1 MSTYLVR
8 MTPIEPFTFGGEKGF
23 KFDEKEKNSS
33 YYQMSKD
40 TPEQTTIIGMLRY
53 AALQNKSML
62 KSFKDY
68 TPEDKIQMGSL
79 IGEHS
84 FSFDATEFQMGKID
98 SVSPLFIVDHEK
110 ELDKMSVYIKS
121 PLNNISHE
129 RYEPMEM
136 EKEPLRTS
144 KGVIRIPTNQSLG
157 TKTWLNYGFINIG
170 SKVEPKAIFA
180 APDSEERLFDSAILT
195 GNRKNGS
202 DSDED
207 GFFKREVKWFHK
219 KGYSFAVYVECE
231 EGLLPEKTLVSMG
244 LRKSTFMVETISV
257 EKNDLEERI
266 GNALKSDEVWYYALG
281 DVLPEYLEYN
291 SYAIVFRKQIRNI
304 NTNIEEKEFHRAVR
318 RNEKLY
324 NLVEAG
330 SVFYEEAPQVK
341 ENDNLKRA
349 GYNWIVKIG
358 GEK

>member
-8 MTPIEPFTFGGEKGF
+8 MTPVEPFTFGGEKGF
-23 KFDEKEKNSS
+23 KFNEKEKNSS

-40 TPEQTTIIGMLRY
+40 TPEQTTILGMLRY
-53 AALQNKSML
+53 LALQNQSMV
-62 KSFKDY
+62 KPFGTY
-68 TPEDKIQMGSL
+68 TAEEKKQMESL
-79 IGEHS
+79 IGKSS
-84 FSFDATEFQMGKID
+84 FSFDASEFQMGKIY
-98 SVSPLFIVDHEK
+98 SVSPLFIVDGKK
-110 ELDKMSVYIKS
+110 ELDKMSVYVKS
-121 PLNNISHE
+121 PLNNMSHD

-136 EKEPLRTS
+136 EKEPLHTS
-144 KGVIRIPTNQSLG
+144 KGTIRIPTNESLG

-170 SKVEPKAIFA
+170 SKEEPKAVFE
-180 APDSEERLFDSAILT
+180 DSLFDSTLLT

-207 GFFKREVKWFHK
+207 GFFKREVKWFHN
-219 KGYSFAVYVECE
+219 KGYAFAVYVECE
-231 EGLLPEKTLVSMG
+231 DGLLPEKALASMG
-244 LRKSTFMVETISV
+244 LRKSSFMVETILV

-291 SYAIVFRKQIRNI
+291 SYAIVFRKQIRSI
-304 NTNIEEKEFHRAVR
+304 QTNMEEKEFHRAVR
-318 RNEKLY
+318 RNERLY

-330 SVFYEEAPQVK
+330 SVFYEEAPQVR

-349 GYNWIVKIG
+349 GYNWIIKIG
-358 GEK
+358 GTK